1 MFTTKENFE
10 YRRHRRL
17 KAKKGAVA
25 VLCGRYYKIGPV
37 IDITWGGL
45 AFRYTY
51 DDEKNLETACR
62 LSIFF
67 TGEDFYLR
75 MVPVK
80 IVYEIE
86 ENSETPITTPRM
98 KRCGVKFGRLTE
110 CQRPMLKQFIRNYT
124 VGEIHALWA
133 GSEFKGFAN

>member
-1 MFTTKENFE
+1 MTEGGTMLTKAEISE

-51 DDEKNLETACR
+51 DDEKNLESAYR

-75 MVPVK
+75 TVPVE
-80 IVYEIE
+80 IVYDIE
-86 ENSETPITTPRM
+86 ENSETPITAPRM

-110 CQRPMLKQFIRNYT
+110 CQRFLLKQFIRNYT
-124 VGEIHALWA
+124 FGETHA
-133 GSEFKGFAN
+133 

>member
-1 MFTTKENFE
+1 MLTKAEISE

-51 DDEKNLETACR
+51 DDEKNLESAYR

-75 MVPVK
+75 TVPVE
-80 IVYEIE
+80 IVYDIE
-86 ENSETPITTPRM
+86 ENSETSITAPRM

-110 CQRPMLKQFIRNYT
+110 CQRFLLKQFICN
-124 VGEIHALWA
+124 
-133 GSEFKGFAN
+133 